1 MNSKNKR
8 KCGIVSFEIIGNIWN
23 IIIIWSLSNQTLRFT
38 ELQKRMNNVNPKT
51 ITKHLRILEEN
62 NIINRVMYPE
72 VPPRVEYSLTDH
84 GKALIPLL
92 KEIKEWEDSIH

>member
-1 MNSKNKR
+1 
-8 KCGIVSFEIIGNIWN
+8 
-23 IIIIWSLSNQTLRFT
+23 
-38 ELQKRMNNVNPKT
+38 MNNVNPKT

-84 GKALIPLL
+84 GKALIPIL